1 MEYIV
6 YKRFKTKAIC
16 GEVNIPAMSAVKM
29 LDGIMF
35 YNEKPL
41 CIATSENAHTY
52 FMRND
57 DGNGMERGEVIESI
71 KDKLRTNAEKWD
83 IVQADTL
90 CQKYKR
96 KEHADHWLWNHDFY
110 NADIEDLRYINSL
123 VADGN
128 TIVGRCAL

>member
-6 YKRFKTKAIC
+6 YKRFKRKAIC
-16 GEVNIPAMSAVKM
+16 GEVNIPAMTTVEM
-29 LDGIMF
+29 DDGIMF
-35 YNEKPL
+35 YNGKPL

-57 DGNGMERGEVIESI
+57 DGNGMERGELIEGI
-71 KDKLRTNAEKWD
+71 KSKLRTNAEKWD
-83 IVQADTL
+83 IVRADII

-96 KEHADHWLWNHDFY
+96 KEHADHWLWNHNFY

-123 VADGN
+123 VTD
-128 TIVGRCAL
+128 